1 MPYVNDMASLGLRNP
16 GMTEP
21 GSTSKAV
28 VPYSPRWSGGFGFVL
43 ATIGSA
49 IGLGSVWK
57 FPYEAGA
64 NGGANFVIP
73 YLLGLALV
81 VMPLL
86 LAEFVVGR
94 AGRGDAVKSIET
106 VADRVGA
113 SPAWG
118 LIGFLGILT
127 GFLILSF
134 YAVIGGWTLA
144 YAFDAVLSGPPGTT
158 AAQTQQQFDALLSS
172 PLRILAFHLVFIAM
186 AASVVAAGV
195 ERGIETASRILMPCL
210 LATVAMLAGLSLIVG
225 DWRAALT
232 FLFGFDIDRIDPKAW
247 LDALGLGFFSIGV
260 GLGSMITYAAY
271 VGEEIDLKRTAV
283 LTMVGDTM
291 VSLLAGLAIFP
302 LVFRFGLDPAGGPG
316 LMFVTLPLAFAQM
329 PFGGGVGLAFYL
341 LLAMSALASAISL
354 LELSVAWLS
363 ARGWSRR
370 VSAAVAGVACAIAGV
385 PTILSFNLWSGWKP
399 LSPFPAFANTTFF
412 ELIDFATSNVML
424 PVTGFALSIFVGW
437 AVPATTL
444 GQELGLSGL
453 ALRILSALLRLGVP
467 LLVAAIVLA
476 PCVM

>member
-1 MPYVNDMASLGLRNP
+1 MTKP
-16 GMTEP
+16 GGT
-21 GSTSKAV
+21 STV
-28 VPYSPRWSGGFGFVL
+28 VAHSPRWSSSLGFVL

-64 NGGANFVIP
+64 NGGANFVVP
-73 YLLGLALV
+73 YLLGLALI

-94 AGRGDAVKSIET
+94 TGRGDAVKSIET
-106 VADRVGA
+106 VAGRAGA
-113 SPAWG
+113 SRAWG

-134 YAVIGGWTLA
+134 YSVIGGWTLA
-144 YAFDAVLSGPPGTT
+144 YAFDAIVSGPSGAT
-158 AAQTQQQFDALLSS
+158 ADLTQERFDALLAS
-172 PLRILAFHLVFIAM
+172 PGRVLAFHLLFLAM
-186 AASVVAAGV
+186 TAAVVAAGV
-195 ERGIETASRILMPCL
+195 ERGIEAASRILMPCL
-210 LATVAMLAGLSLIVG
+210 FATVFFLACLSLFIG
-225 DWRAALT
+225 DWRAALA
-232 FLFGFDIDRIDPKAW
+232 FLFGFDIDRIDPRAW

-283 LTMVGDTM
+283 LTMVGDTT

-329 PFGGGVGLAFYL
+329 PFGGAVGLAFYL
-341 LLAMSALASAISL
+341 LLSMSALASAISL
-354 LELSVAWLS
+354 LELSVAWLL

-370 VSAAVAGVACAIAGV
+370 ASAMAAGSACALAGV

-399 LSPFPAFANTTFF
+399 LSFIPAFAHATIFD
-412 ELIDFATSNVML
+412 LIDFLTSNVML
-424 PVTGFALSIFVGW
+424 PAAGFGLSIFVGW
-437 AVPATTL
+437 AAPAATL
-444 GQELGLSGL
+444 GRELGLSGL
-453 ALRILSALLRLGVP
+453 ALAILTALLRFGVP
-467 LLVAAIVLA
+467 MMVGAVVIA
-476 PCVM
+476 PWVV